1 MKKRLLEKIAHT
13 IQISN
18 NVPNLIDKH
27 IELKLER
34 LTIYLRT
41 STAHFGHSINLQ
53 SDKAHEH
60 LDNIISKI
68 ENFRN
73 NETDRAI
80 A

>member
-1 MKKRLLEKIAHT
+1 MRLLSKIARA
-13 IQISN
+13 IQKSN

-27 IELKLER
+27 IELKMER

-41 STAHFGHSINLQ
+41 SNHYLGHSINLK

-60 LDNIISKI
+60 LDNIISKL
-68 ENFRN
+68 EKFAKD
-73 NETDRAI
+73 ETDRAI